1 MVGPVCFCPLSVD
14 DVRACRTTSIIPN
27 MSSASKNILEF
38 EEFEELVSSVMN
50 EIKAKKIRDYR
61 QVILVNTQ
69 ND

>member
-1 MVGPVCFCPLSVD
+1 M
-14 DVRACRTTSIIPN
+14 
-27 MSSASKNILEF
+27 EF